1 MQDAQHG
8 PRTRDRGGLK
18 RAHVKREK
26 PPSAGLQLLE
36 PSGFSFSAR
45 TAVRYIRRKFV
56 IAVLDDDVARARKSR
71 VGPSTRAPRQYSLE
85 YSCTPSPTGLQL

>member
-1 MQDAQHG
+1 M
-8 PRTRDRGGLK
+8 K
-18 RAHVKREK
+18 KREK

-36 PSGFSFSAR
+36 PRVFFRSSAR
-45 TAVRYIRRKFV
+45 TAERYIRRKFV
-56 IAVLDDDVARARKSR
+56 IVVLDDDVARARKSR